1 MCLQDIFKHCTED
14 GIMSVTEIPYFEGDF
29 WPNIIEDTIKEL
41 DQEARE
47 REASEAATNDVR
59 RREEWSLEDKYTLSI
74 VAREEYFCCN

>member
-1 MCLQDIFKHCTED
+1 M
-14 GIMSVTEIPYFEGDF
+14 TEIPYFEGDF

-74 VAREEYFCCN
+74 VKREEYFCCN